1 MKNHLLLFAL
11 LLLPLAGKAQYK
23 VFDDVLYYL
32 DDYTL
37 TARVE
42 GSENK
47 EISGNVNIPETIVYY
62 GHFYR
67 VTSIVS

>member
-1 MKNHLLLFAL
+1 MKNHLLLFAF
-11 LLLPLAGKAQYK
+11 LLLPMAVKAQYE

-47 EISGNVNIPETIVYY
+47 EISGNVNIPETIVY
-62 GHFYR
+62 
-67 VTSIVS
+67 